1 MSEIFERGN
10 RAGANDGA
18 TMVFKKELRKC
29 VSHSLE
35 HWNMTSPGMKADK
48 AVPAGTL
55 VTV

>member
-1 MSEIFERGN
+1 MRRERTD
-10 RAGANDGA
+10 GANDGA
-18 TMVFKKELRKC
+18 TMVLKKELRKR

-35 HWNMTSPGMKADK
+35 HWNMTSPGMKTDK